1 MTSQE
6 RESNVMNKEELQ
18 ELVSDLQKQ
27 LQEAQDKLENFAK
40 NARFKPKRTEDYYY
54 VEDDNSIR
62 GTVFDNSFAK
72 DARRYETFNCFR
84 TQEEAQK
91 EANKILIRRKLE
103 DIARR
108 LNGDEKINWHDINQN
123 KYCIYYDCCSDD
135 LELDNTWTCPS
146 LGVVYCLSKD
156 FVQIA
161 TKEIGARE
169 LADYI
174 TGQ

>member
-6 RESNVMNKEELQ
+6 RKFNVMNKEELQ

-27 LQEAQDKLENFAK
+27 LQEAQDKLENLGK
-40 NARFKPKRTEDYYY
+40 NGRFKPVEGETYYF
-54 VEDDNSIR
+54 VDSDNGISD
-62 GTVFDNSFAK
+62 TVFNNSFAG
-72 DARRYETFNCFR
+72 DCNRFHSYNCFK
-84 TQEEAQK
+84 TEEEAEK
-91 EANKILIRRKLE
+91 EATKIIIRRQLE

-108 LNGDEKINWHDINQN
+108 LNGNEKIDWYDIDQN
-123 KYCIYYDCCSDD
+123 KYYAYYDCCSGD
-135 LELDNTWTCPS
+135 LELANTWACPS
-146 LGVVYCLSKD
+146 PGVVYCLSKD